1 MHVADLDAVT
11 QSHQGG
17 KWSATITIRVVD
29 NTGAPVAN
37 ATVNGT
43 WSGAHSGSGSCSTNA
58 AGHCS
63 VQSPQVPKK
72 GPGNATMTWTI
83 TNVTHLT
90 LIYDS
95 ASNTDPDGDSN
106 GTSITANKPN

>member
-11 QSHQGG
+11 QSHPGG
-17 KWSATITIRVVD
+17 KWSATITIRVV
-29 NTGAPVAN
+29 NNAGSPVAN
-37 ATVNGT
+37 AAVDGT
-43 WSGAHSGSGSCSTNA
+43 WSGAHSGAGACTTDA
-58 AGHCS
+58 AGYCS

-72 GPGNATMTWTI
+72 GSGNATLTWTV
-83 TNVTHLT
+83 TNATHSTLT
-90 LIYDS
+90 YDS